1 MPKIVVL
8 GGGESGC
15 GAAVLA
21 RVKGFDV
28 FLSDMGVIAPKYE
41 ALLAE
46 WNVPYEEGQHTAG
59 RILDADRV
67 VKSPGIPDKAPMMK
81 AVRERG
87 IPVVSEIEFAAP
99 YTSARTICVTGSNGK
114 TTTTTL
120 TYEILRRAGAN
131 VALGG
136 NIGRSFALSVATER
150 RDWYVIELSSFQLDG
165 CYDFRADIGVLTN
178 ITPDHLDRYEYRL
191 QNYVDSKFR
200 ILRNRRPPDCF
211 IYCADDPL
219 TLENLPKHPLSMRTL
234 PFSVRRGDCA
244 AVLRDGTIRAEAAGR
259 RLEIPVSELRIKGMH
274 NTYDAMAAVLA
285 ALSAGIEPDAI
296 LPTLRSFEGV
306 EHRLEPCGEIDGV
319 EYVNDSKA
327 TNVDS
332 VWYALESMTRPVV
345 WIAGGTDKGN
355 DYSRLYD
362 LAGAK
367 VKALVCMGVDNEKLI
382 RAFDGRIPRI
392 EDTHSLDDAMAAAR
406 AAASSGDTVLRFAG
420 LRELRPV
427 QELRGTGASVQGVG
441 GDALAEAPLTT
452 AVPGLAFRRRE
463 GRRDEMSGSCGR
475 GEFSASGA
483 SRRSGRDVVRR
494 SGIPERGLRSCV
506 FVRAVSRYGR
516 GQRPCR
522 GRA

>member
-1 MPKIVVL
+1 
-8 GGGESGC
+8 
-15 GAAVLA
+15 
-21 RVKGFDV
+21 
-28 FLSDMGVIAPKYE
+28 
-41 ALLAE
+41 
-46 WNVPYEEGQHTAG
+46 
-59 RILDADRV
+59 
-67 VKSPGIPDKAPMMK
+67 
-81 AVRERG
+81 
-87 IPVVSEIEFAAP
+87 
-99 YTSARTICVTGSNGK
+99 
-114 TTTTTL
+114 
-120 TYEILRRAGAN
+120 
-131 VALGG
+131 
-136 NIGRSFALSVATER
+136 
-150 RDWYVIELSSFQLDG
+150 
-165 CYDFRADIGVLTN
+165 
-178 ITPDHLDRYEYRL
+178 
-191 QNYVDSKFR
+191 
-200 ILRNRRPPDCF
+200 
-211 IYCADDPL
+211 
-219 TLENLPKHPLSMRTL
+219 MRTL

-367 VKALVCMGVDNEKLI
+367 VKALVCMGRRQREADPCLR
-382 RAFDGRIPRI
+382 RAHSPHRGHALARRRDGCGAGCGFLRRYG
-392 EDTHSLDDAMAAAR
+392 AA
-406 AAASSGDTVLRFAG
+406 FAG

-463 GRRDEMSGSCGR
+463 GRRTKCPDRADGENFPHPEPPGGADGMWSGEAMSRSEACGR
-475 GEFSASGA
+475 AYSSGPFLGTDGGGGPAGDAHEELKENRWNGTEREYPENGNAGAFGRIGRKARGFSTVFSGETACCG
-483 SRRSGRDVVRR
+483 
-494 SGIPERGLRSCV
+494 
-506 FVRAVSRYGR
+506 
-516 GQRPCR
+516 
-522 GRA
+522 